1 MKYSI
6 GQKIYYTG
14 DMANRSGW
22 FTITEQRQAGDY
34 NPNMY
39 TLKEIGGNREFKAVF
54 EMGIGEVYKGNCN
67 PRFVTEEAYKTYREE
82 QQKQLE
88 AWINR
93 GRATV

>member
-14 DMANRSGW
+14 DMANHSGW
-22 FTITEQRQAGDY
+22 FKITEQRQAGEY
-34 NPNMY
+34 SPNMY

-54 EMGIGEVYKGNCN
+54 EMGIGDTYNGTCRT
-67 PRFVTEEAYKTYREE
+67 RFVTAEAHEEYWEK
-82 QQKQLE
+82 QKQQLN

-93 GRATV
+93 DRATV